1 MMRNSWKLTFF
12 IEGPHMHACKGAGP
26 KASKC
31 RLGRCGCGW
40 CAQGHQVLVGH
51 CYAYG
56 LLLTHTKSTY
66 GLITI
71 LAVYETARAYPGIT
85 PYVYFLIY
93 LVLCSSFRGSRLMY
107 CTKVSNG

>member
-1 MMRNSWKLTFF
+1 MRNSWKLTFF
-12 IEGPHMHACKGAGP
+12 IEGPHMHACKGAGE

-56 LLLTHTKSTY
+56 LLLTCTKSTY
-66 GLITI
+66 GLIMI

-85 PYVYFLIY
+85 PYVYLLFY
-93 LVLCSSFRGSRLMY
+93 LVLCSLLRDSRLMY
-107 CTKVSNG
+107 CTKVSND